1 MLLVRLQQVDTAP
14 MLFFN
19 RKRSRE
25 IEDFAI
31 ALARDIVGRCPAA
44 EALEGDHISMRLA
57 RAIDE
62 ACTRAAAYQREQR
75 LGMYGKAKLGTAF
88 KTELKETGYPEAF
101 VDSLTRQLLIKMSAA

>member
-1 MLLVRLQQVDTAP
+1 M
-14 MLFFN
+14 FN

-31 ALARDIVGRCPAA
+31 ALARDIAASCPPG
-44 EALEGDHISMRLA
+44 EAHDGEQISMRLA

-62 ACTRAAAYQREQR
+62 ACVRAVAYQREHG

-88 KTELKETGYPEAF
+88 KMELKETGYPDDFAGT
-101 VDSLTRQLLIKMSAA
+101 VVRQLLIKMSTK

>member
-1 MLLVRLQQVDTAP
+1 MFNL
-14 MLFFN
+14 FN

-31 ALARDIVGRCPAA
+31 ALARDLAGRCPVA
-44 EALEGDHISMRLA
+44 EAHEGDHISMRLA

-88 KTELKETGYPEAF
+88 KMELKETGYPEAF
-101 VDSLTRQLLIKMSAA
+101 VDNLTRQLLFKMSAA

>member
-1 MLLVRLQQVDTAP
+1 MVVDDSP
-14 MLFFN
+14 NMFN

-25 IEDFAI
+25 IEDFAVS
-31 ALARDIVGRCPAA
+31 LARDILSRCPVA

-75 LGMYGKAKLGTAF
+75 LWVYGKAKLGTAF
-88 KTELKETGYPEAF
+88 KLELKEIGYPEAF
-101 VDSLTRQLLIKMSAA
+101 VDSLTRQLLFKMSA

>member
-1 MLLVRLQQVDTAP
+1 MFNP
-14 MLFFN
+14 FN

-31 ALARDIVGRCPAA
+31 ALAREVADRCPVA
-44 EALEGDHISMRLA
+44 EVFEGDHMSMRLA

-75 LGMYGKAKLGTAF
+75 LGMYGRAKLGTAF
-88 KTELKETGYPEAF
+88 KLQLKETGYPEQF
-101 VDSLTRQLLIKMSAA
+101 VDSLTRQLLFKISAA